1 MVCSESRSRECRWW
15 RRVRWCRRS
24 SRCPSKFRRSTLPP
38 QPQPPPP
45 AWGRTRA
52 RPERCT
58 TRRSRRASESAEFRC
73 RSGSRT
79 RATRA
84 RASASAWA
92 TRAAS
97 RRYSLRTSRPLRT
110 ARRRSAT
117 SSQRTTSSWRHTTP
131 RSPTCYTRDSS
142 RFSALLRFASLSRVV
157 LLLTFRFRLT
167 APKAR
172 AQLSLLCHSIR
183 IAILLIRKIHKHCIS
198 CSPFQS
204 HHNHITSQSE
214 HLCHTGTAHT
224 HTPLLLYIY
233 IILLYI
239 LSIRVLSFY
248 CTVVHLSSNSSFGR
262 ALGLIE
268 RHQSRP
274 HYSLIR
280 SPLVICEKFD
290 RIVSYLLVVP
300 VFSSLLATSVVSS
313 STVYTGST
321 VQFSNRL
328 NMAIRKVSVAHSC
341 DS

>member
-1 MVCSESRSRECRWW
+1 MSFDSDSDPPDPQN
-15 RRVRWCRRS
+15 S
-24 SRCPSKFRRSTLPP
+24 QTLHFVLTVPV
-38 QPQPPPP
+38 
-45 AWGRTRA
+45 
-52 RPERCT
+52 
-58 TRRSRRASESAEFRC
+58 AS
-73 RSGSRT
+73 
-79 RATRA
+79 
-84 RASASAWA
+84 
-92 TRAAS
+92 
-97 RRYSLRTSRPLRT
+97 
-110 ARRRSAT
+110 
-117 SSQRTTSSWRHTTP
+117 
-131 RSPTCYTRDSS
+131 
-142 RFSALLRFASLSRVV
+142 
-157 LLLTFRFRLT
+157 
-167 APKAR
+167 
-172 AQLSLLCHSIR
+172 
-183 IAILLIRKIHKHCIS
+183 
-198 CSPFQS
+198 QS
-204 HHNHITSQSE
+204 HHVTIRTSLP
-214 HLCHTGTAHT
+214 HWHCTYT